1 MTNFGNLP
9 FEKLLAYQEAR
20 KLLEAMREAAIRDS
34 RLRDQ
39 ALRAATSVCLN
50 ISEGAGRSGSA
61 DKARVYAIARGEN
74 CEAAAALDIALAAGL
89 CRAEAARRGLAHARA
104 VHALLSGLMRR
115 FSQTTGIP

>member
-20 KLLEAMREAAIRDS
+20 KLLEAIREAAITDS

-39 ALRAATSVCLN
+39 AVRAATSVCLN
-50 ISEGAGRSGSA
+50 IAEAAGRAGSA

-74 CEAAAALDIALAAGL
+74 CEAGAALDIALAAAT
-89 CRAEAARRGLAHARA
+89 CREEPAGRGVVHARA
-104 VHALLSGLMRR
+104 VHALLSGLIRR
-115 FSQTTGIP
+115 FG

>member
-20 KLLEAMREAAIRDS
+20 KLLAVVRESSITDS

-50 ISEGAGRSGSA
+50 ISEGAGRASSA
-61 DKARVYAIARGEN
+61 DKARVYTIARGEN
-74 CEAAAALDIALAAGL
+74 CEVAAALDIALSGGL
-89 CRAEAARRGLAHARA
+89 CLAEPARRGLVHARA
-104 VHALLSGLMRR
+104 VHALLSGLIRR
-115 FSQTTGIP
+115 FLRTLG

>member
-20 KLLEAMREAAIRDS
+20 KLLEAMREAAITDS

-50 ISEGAGRSGSA
+50 ISEGAGRRASA

-74 CEAAAALDIALAAGL
+74 CEAAAGAGHCAGRRDL
-89 CRAEAARRGLAHARA
+89 QERTGGAWRPAR
-104 VHALLSGLMRR
+104 
-115 FSQTTGIP
+115 